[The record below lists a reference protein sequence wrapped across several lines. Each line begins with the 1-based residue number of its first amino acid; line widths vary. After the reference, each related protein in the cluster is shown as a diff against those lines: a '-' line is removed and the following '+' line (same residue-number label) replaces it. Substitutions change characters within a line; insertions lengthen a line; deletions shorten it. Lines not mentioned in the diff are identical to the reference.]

1 MVQICMQELRL
12 KTCCLLLFKQNMFK
26 KKKKS
31 KEVPKFLLK
40 CFSLSCISEKISRNM
55 KLLWQQLSCGD
66 RIKKNTAQAGVG
78 GEAEECLLEAY

>member
-1 MVQICMQELRL
+1 
-12 KTCCLLLFKQNMFK
+12 
-26 KKKKS
+26 
-31 KEVPKFLLK
+31 
-40 CFSLSCISEKISRNM
+40 M